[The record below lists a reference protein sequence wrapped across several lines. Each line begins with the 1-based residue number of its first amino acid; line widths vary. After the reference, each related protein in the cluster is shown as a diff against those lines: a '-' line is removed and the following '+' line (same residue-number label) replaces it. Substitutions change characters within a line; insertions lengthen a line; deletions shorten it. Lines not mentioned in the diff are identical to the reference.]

1 MEAAIPL
8 CLSFPSSPSFFF
20 CICVLN
26 LWSSPSS
33 VYKSTVGY
41 FNTRLSQTTLHDH
54 YHTFSQFVESDG

>member
-8 CLSFPSSPSFFF
+8 SLSFPSSPSFFF

-33 VYKSTVGY
+33 VYNFKYS
-41 FNTRLSQTTLHDH
+41 RLFQYQVVSNDIA
-54 YHTFSQFVESDG
+54 